1 MPKRIT
7 ITLSDDLHAAANL
20 LRKRRKYRTLSE
32 YFAALARYDGQ
43 SQRDHHLTAEW
54 AAMSGHERDRLD
66 AAILRQVETGKGV
79 RGSWLE
85 ARIDE
90 CVKRHLAAGQTPT
103 TTEVAVEL
111 AQKIAEEGT

>member
-7 ITLSDDLHAAANL
+7 ITLSDALHTASDL

-43 SQRDHHLTAEW
+43 SQREHHLTAEW
-54 AAMSGHERDRLD
+54 AALSGYERDALD
-66 AAILRQVETGKGV
+66 AAILRQVESGQGL

-85 ARIDE
+85 SRIE
-90 CVKRHLAAGQTPT
+90 EIVKRHLAAGHTPAT
-103 TTEVAVEL
+103 KEVAAEL
-111 AQKIAEEGT
+111 AEEIAKKP